1 MKHLLSFLSLFI
13 LIYIYPVQSYIHAV
27 GEEEYQVLLSL
38 VKGTFDTPKDARS
51 NIEKAAVVKF
61 WRAKGRFTADGKIL
75 LYDSKVVRVFLSC
88 PIFRAGSHYAIT
100 CINLR
105 LFHGILGSNW
115 VTNCANSFCYY
126 LIGPNFAGP
135 NCVIL
140 GAGVKLGPALIK
152 TGDLKAATLKKKK
165 SRKWRYF
172 FE

>member
-1 MKHLLSFLSLFI
+1 MEG
-13 LIYIYPVQSYIHAV
+13 Q
-27 GEEEYQVLLSL
+27 
-38 VKGTFDTPKDARS
+38 R
-51 NIEKAAVVKF
+51 
-61 WRAKGRFTADGKIL
+61 RFTADGKIL
-75 LYDSKVVRVFLSC
+75 LYDSKVVSVFLSC

-152 TGDLKAATLKKKK
+152 TGDLKAATLKKKNQESGVIFLNSK
-165 SRKWRYF
+165 SVCSTRTFHRDQTYSFTRSLLNHWTWKDFYLRVKESLLIKKHKPTLNDNEQSTPILLF
-172 FE
+172 